1 MMLYTLVL
9 QFYLKH
15 EQKKKQQDHIF
26 LSKKT
31 EEKQTVLP

>member
-9 QFYLKH
+9 QFHSKN
-15 EQKKKQQDHIF
+15 EQKKKQDDIF
-26 LSKKT
+26 LSKNT